1 MASNKM
7 DNPMGRSK
15 RPSILIADED
25 SSMRKVLKEILA
37 GENYPIVGEVSNG
50 LEAVMSC
57 VDLKPDII
65 FIDLHTPKMNGI
77 KALEEIR
84 KASPETIVLMLGSDA
99 TIDTVKE
106 ALAKGASGF
115 IVKPLRPASILDKLN
130 SCWQKQKNNH
140 V

>member
-1 MASNKM
+1 M
-7 DNPMGRSK
+7 DNLIGKSK

-37 GENYPIVGEVSNG
+37 RENYPIAGEVSDG
-50 LEAVMSC
+50 LQAVMSC
-57 VDLKPDII
+57 VELKPDII
-65 FIDLHTPKMNGI
+65 FIDLHVPKMNGI

-84 KASPETIVLMLGSDA
+84 KARPETIVLMLGSDA

-106 ALAKGASGF
+106 ALSKGASGF

-130 SCWQKQKNNH
+130 FCWKQKKNNPI
-140 V
+140 